1 MKKVFISPFQ
11 LISGMKIAETIFNDY
26 GAVVIS
32 EGTILDD
39 HLVNKL
45 KNMDLFRLQV
55 YEFEDEITIFKD
67 EFNKNYNNS
76 VEEYKSI
83 INDIANGEKVDT
95 GKIANAVDSVIQRFE
110 EKSDIVSCLN
120 QIRSADEYTYTHS
133 INVSLISMLIGTWMK
148 FDYDKIR
155 LLVQAGML
163 HDIGKTRIPLEILN
177 KPGKLTAEEFEEMK
191 KHPVYG
197 YRMLEKIPS
206 ISREVLSAALMHHE
220 KVDGT
225 GYPNKLRGDKIHMF
239 AQIVAVADIYDAM
252 TSNRVYR
259 DKESPFEVFQLMEE
273 NSLGKLN
280 TEVVYAFLNN
290 MAAYYI
296 GDKVIL
302 SNDEIGEIVYVNPRA
317 VSKPIVKVGN
327 NFIDFLK
334 EKDIKI
340 KQMLWFCYLAS
351 FERSEIIFFSV

>member
-1 MKKVFISPFQ
+1 MEKIFISPSQ

-45 KNMDLFRLQV
+45 KRMDLFRLQV
-55 YEFEDEITIFKD
+55 YESEDEIITSKNEITYKE
-67 EFNKNYNNS
+67 EFVKNYSSS
-76 VEEYKSI
+76 VDEYKKI
-83 INDIANGEKVDT
+83 ITDISNGADLNTAKVD
-95 GKIANAVDSVIQRFE
+95 NVVDSVLQRFE
-110 EKSDIVSCLN
+110 EKRDIVSCLN
-120 QIRSADEYTYTHS
+120 QIRSADEYTYAHS
-133 INVSLISMLIGTWMK
+133 LNVSLISMLIGNWMK
-148 FDYDKIR
+148 FDSERIR

-191 KHPVYG
+191 KHTVYG
-197 YRMLEKIPS
+197 YRMLEKVPS
-206 ISREVLSAALMHHE
+206 ISREVLSAVLMHHE
-220 KVDGT
+220 KEDGT
-225 GYPNKLRGDKIHMF
+225 GYPNKLRGDKIHIF
-239 AQIVAVADIYDAM
+239 AQIVSVADIYDAM

-259 DKESPFEVFQLMEE
+259 EKECPFEVFQLMEE

-280 TEVVYAFLNN
+280 PRVVYAFLNN

-302 SNDEIGEIVYVNPRA
+302 SNDEIGEIVYINPRV
-317 VSKPIVKVGN
+317 VSKPIVKVGDK
-327 NFIDFLK
+327 FIDFLK
-334 EKDIKI
+334 EQDIKI
-340 KQMLWFCYLAS
+340 KQML
-351 FERSEIIFFSV
+351 

>member
-1 MKKVFISPFQ
+1 MRKVFISPFQ
-11 LISGMKIAETIFNDY
+11 LSSGMKIAETIFNDY
-26 GAVVIS
+26 GAIVIS

-45 KNMDLFRLQV
+45 KNLDLFRLQV
-55 YEFEDEITIFKD
+55 YEDEDEITVYEEKFV
-67 EFNKNYNNS
+67 KNYNS
-76 VEEYKSI
+76 SIEEYKSI
-83 INDIANGEKVDT
+83 IDDIANGEEVNI
-95 GKIANAVDSVIQRFE
+95 GKIENVVDSVFKRFE

-133 INVSLISMLIGTWMK
+133 INVSLISMLIGSWMK
-148 FDYDKIR
+148 LDSEKNR

-197 YRMLEKIPS
+197 YRILEKIPS

-220 KVDGT
+220 KVDGS
-225 GYPNKLRGDKIHMF
+225 GYPNKLSGDRIHMF

-252 TSNRVYR
+252 TSDRVYR
-259 DKESPFEVFQLMEE
+259 DKDCPFEVFQLMEE

-280 TEVVYAFLNN
+280 PKVVYAFLNN
-290 MAAYYI
+290 IAAYYI
-296 GDKVIL
+296 GDKVLL
-302 SNDEIGEIVYVNPRA
+302 SNDEIGEIVYINPRA

-327 NFIDFLK
+327 KFIDFLK

-340 KQMLWFCYLAS
+340 KQIL
-351 FERSEIIFFSV
+351 

>member
-1 MKKVFISPFQ
+1 VRKVFISPFQ
-11 LISGMKIAETIFNDY
+11 LSSGMKIAETIFNDY
-26 GAVVIS
+26 GAIVIS

-45 KNMDLFRLQV
+45 KNLDLFRLQV
-55 YEFEDEITIFKD
+55 YEDEDEITVYEEKFV
-67 EFNKNYNNS
+67 KNYNS
-76 VEEYKSI
+76 SIEEYKSI
-83 INDIANGEKVDT
+83 IDDIANGEEVNI
-95 GKIANAVDSVIQRFE
+95 GKIENVVDSVFKRFE

-133 INVSLISMLIGTWMK
+133 INVSLISMLIGSWMK
-148 FDYDKIR
+148 LDSEKNR

-197 YRMLEKIPS
+197 YRILEKIPS

-220 KVDGT
+220 KVDGS
-225 GYPNKLRGDKIHMF
+225 GYPNKLSGDRIHMF

-252 TSNRVYR
+252 TSDRVYR
-259 DKESPFEVFQLMEE
+259 DKDCPFEVFQLMEE

-280 TEVVYAFLNN
+280 PKVVYAFLNN
-290 MAAYYI
+290 IAAYYI
-296 GDKVIL
+296 GDKVLL
-302 SNDEIGEIVYVNPRA
+302 SNDEIGEIVYINPRA

-327 NFIDFLK
+327 KFIDFLK

-340 KQMLWFCYLAS
+340 KQIL
-351 FERSEIIFFSV
+351 